1 MPMLKKLISLIN
13 SGSTCF
19 EGAVPRKTVMAA
31 ACKEHVRWLWWL
43 GFGILLVFS
52 GFISINIAF
61 CAGNSTEIISYTNTK
76 EMMRFEDVNPEDI
89 RAYLFQDW
97 KDLESLARICNDGKL
112 PNPNCGFEII
122 QQLEPNQLKAI
133 THSILVGIQNIPG
146 ECGEGS
152 SHELAALL
160 SRIEQFTANLRQV
173 FQEIIP
179 PLCLLTGISF
189 PLSMPLE
196 ENLPLLLKLN
206 LSPET
211 KAFYASQILNQVMP
225 LLETYHEVFKLL
237 PNTPELVFPEINH
250 VETVD
255 VNGLTEIEIS
265 NSEKIAVQA
274 IATKVKQAFT
284 IAAII
289 HKHRKRLRLRRRR

>member
-1 MPMLKKLISLIN
+1 MTTAFLIL
-13 SGSTCF
+13 F
-19 EGAVPRKTVMAA
+19 V
-31 ACKEHVRWLWWL
+31 
-43 GFGILLVFS
+43 FGILVVFY
-52 GFISINIAF
+52 GFISSNIAF
-61 CAGNSTEIISYTNTK
+61 CAGNSTDILSYTSTT
-76 EMMRFEDVNPEDI
+76 EMMCFEDVNPRDI

-112 PNPNCGFEII
+112 PKPNCGFEIV
-122 QQLEPNQLKAI
+122 QQLAPNQLKAI

-173 FQEIIP
+173 FQGIIP
-179 PLCLLTGISF
+179 PICLLTGISF

-196 ENLPLLLKLN
+196 ETLPLLLKLN

-211 KAFYASQILNQVMP
+211 RVFYASQILNQAMP
-225 LLETYHEVFKLL
+225 LLETYQEVFKLL
-237 PNTPELVFPEINH
+237 PNTPELVFPEIDH
-250 VETVD
+250 VEATVNVD
-255 VNGLTEIEIS
+255 GLTEIEIS
-265 NSEKIAVQA
+265 KSEEIAVQA

>member
-1 MPMLKKLISLIN
+1 MTTAFLIL
-13 SGSTCF
+13 F
-19 EGAVPRKTVMAA
+19 V
-31 ACKEHVRWLWWL
+31 
-43 GFGILLVFS
+43 FGILLLFY
-52 GFISINIAF
+52 GFISSNIAF
-61 CAGNSTEIISYTNTK
+61 CAGNSTDIISYTNTT
-76 EMMRFEDVNPEDI
+76 EMMCFEDVNPGDI

-97 KDLESLARICNDGKL
+97 KDLEHLARICNDGKL
-112 PNPNCGFEII
+112 PNPKCGFEII

-173 FQEIIP
+173 FQGIIP

-189 PLSMPLE
+189 PLSMPVE
-196 ENLPLLLKLN
+196 ETLPLLLKLN

-211 KAFYASQILNQVMP
+211 RAFYASQILNQVMP
-225 LLETYHEVFKLL
+225 LLDTYQQVFKLL
-237 PNTPELVFPEINH
+237 PNTPELLFPEIDH
-250 VETVD
+250 VEAALNLNAD
-255 VNGLTEIEIS
+255 GLTEIEIS
-265 NSEKIAVQA
+265 NSEEIAVQA
-274 IATKVKQAFT
+274 IATKVKKAFT